1 MDQVPKLRKR
11 RTGQWA
17 IVAGLASVS
26 LLLSQPT
33 EANEQQSIWVARTV
47 KEIKRDIETSEDK
60 TKYLI
65 KWGDTLSTIAQAL
78 EIDLQV
84 LIQINQISNADLI
97 YAGNVLFISQDGT
110 RLIVDNG
117 QVAQAYVVLEDTD
130 ASIETVVPRVEYVA
144 ELPRDDQEAISDF
157 LESGS
162 DESTDSQ
169 VSPNSNSPFH
179 ATKEEPTL
187 SAQPSSEI
195 VPTVIATETII
206 DINQSTNELRQDSG
220 LDLEVS
226 EPQLTNN
233 EQERVDKGEDAPL
246 VTDSGNKPLTEAPKE
261 TDSVATDKGKGSD
274 GLAIS
279 NENVISDTTLT
290 SEEAPGSD
298 QDKSD
303 LKGEDGVVS
312 RPADSELPQ
321 AETGLLKGQDQSHA
335 DTPSRPES
343 EKNQDGQKDKEPLP
357 TGPTVSQPTQDPDH
371 NLSEVTSELV
381 SVETIVKESTK
392 RTEKSPEEPQVSSQV
407 LTSVIRDNQRVDT
420 VETKEQLEPETIYI
434 EDFSLSKGTRIVED
448 EGEIS
453 QKIRQENWF
462 YNTQD
467 ELVHKEMISEESPTG
482 RPRVIRLG
490 MGVTSIEIV
499 REKQELFNQVK
510 EILDDTLPKGE
521 RYLETAGQ
529 YGALTVLK
537 RRTLLDGEV
546 ISEDEISRETTP
558 AIDEVWRIGTKIYN
572 PEEFFAPI
580 IDQQE
585 SSLYTFHDIDGDG
598 NKELILAEPTS
609 HLERIT
615 AIYTVKG
622 GQPTKVIDS
631 GDKTIINIFENGLI
645 RKWNIHSNY
654 DLSRDIRIDWN
665 RLEKNTSK
673 NLHHFIPEGAYYSTE
688 LLPGEAD
695 SQRIDNGAY
704 NQFEKGIRDK
714 TKEKLDFIWYQ
725 TDTKAEVAK
734 EISDFLTPRE
744 AYLLYEK
751 MAEKYGYIYP
761 HRLLTGDR
769 TEFYREHYNIN
780 RSKQLIFHY
789 VNSGLAGGGD
799 IRFVKRDDGNIDV
812 VTYHGNFSF
821 SSRRADMHE
830 IVTRNGELIQ
840 RISYPKTW
848 RPTKEQLQ
856 NAENKMRQF
865 LTQKH
870 PDLSGHYNYQ
880 VFQDQ
885 YDYQFLIFRSPKSYW
900 TFGVDLVDDKVYYL
914 EDFRKTDIGSRY
926 LFNLKE
932 SDEQADFLKQEYDA
946 YQEYQA
952 YQNKDSDGDG
962 ILNKDEKPGEA
973 GVWNV
978 SDRDLAIFAALA
990 YAKPDQMFVFEN
1002 LDDEGNKPQ
1011 KLSKDKREKIN
1022 SLGQIDGLDLGASD
1036 EQLFLKWRIVGS
1048 STQLID
1054 SIDNQFIA
1062 AFETYFNPNA
1072 IGTWNNTI
1080 IYADESNRNLVIA
1093 YRGTDDG
1100 GSENWEDS
1108 KILVNFNQHK
1118 DKVKEDVPKILNM
1131 LEARGIHYEN
1141 LYITGHSLGGYLA
1154 YHAADK
1160 IFETEAKAKLRRVVN
1175 FNGPGVSLDLGMFNK
1190 LFGKENVIHY
1200 RVKENELITVNKAIT
1215 EFQTSHPNKVIE
1227 LSSVLKSGLDKRDW
1241 WYNHNMY
1248 SFFYHLDA
1256 GTRTSKD
1263 KFKSFG
1269 QGGW

>member
-17 IVAGLASVS
+17 VVAGLASIS

-162 DESTDSQ
+162 DEATDSQ

-195 VPTVIATETII
+195 VPTVIATEAIT
-206 DINQSTNELRQDSG
+206 DTNQSTNELRHDSG

-279 NENVISDTTLT
+279 NENVIGDTTLI

-357 TGPTVSQPTQDPDH
+357 TGPAVSQPTQDSDH

-499 REKQELFNQVK
+499 REKRELFNQVK

-537 RRTLLDGEV
+537 RRTSLDGEV

-622 GQPTKVIDS
+622 GQPTKVMDS

-673 NLHHFIPEGAYYSTE
+673 NLHHFIPEGSYYSTE

-840 RISYPKTW
+840 KISYPKTW

-870 PDLSGHYNYQ
+870 PDLSGYYNYQ

-885 YDYQFLIFRSPKSYW
+885 YDYQFLIFRSPKSYR

-932 SDEQADFLKQEYDA
+932 SDEQADFLKQEY
-946 YQEYQA
+946 
-952 YQNKDSDGDG
+952 QNEDSDGDG
-962 ILNKDEKPGEA
+962 ILNKDEKSEEV

-990 YAKPDQMFVFEN
+990 YRSDSELREIFSEEGQSNKRKFKELVDQGQLEGVAVSERDLALFKKFNYVNLYERNIGLIGTTKSTLAVF
-1002 LDDEGNKPQ
+1002 
-1011 KLSKDKREKIN
+1011 KDKH
-1022 SLGQIDGLDLGASD
+1022 SD
-1036 EQLFLKWRIVGS
+1036 
-1048 STQLID
+1048 
-1054 SIDNQFIA
+1054 
-1062 AFETYFNPNA
+1062 NA
-1072 IGTWNNTI
+1072 IL
-1080 IYADESNRNLVIA
+1080 SF
-1093 YRGTDDG
+1093 RGTDEGFLEFLKDSFLLFG
-1100 GSENWEDS
+1100 VGSYKDAARDQVAEAIVE
-1108 KILVNFNQHK
+1108 LGNFK
-1118 DKVKEDVPKILNM
+1118 K
-1131 LEARGIHYEN
+1131 
-1141 LYITGHSLGGYLA
+1141 LYITGHSLGGYQA
-1154 YHAADK
+1154 YQAANKLVED
-1160 IFETEAKAKLRRVVN
+1160 TEDSKLEKVIN
-1175 FNGPGVSLDLGMFNK
+1175 FNGPGLHLGE
-1190 LFGKENVIHY
+1190 LFETTKRLNLLAKKIPVLHY
-1200 RVKENELITVNKAIT
+1200 RTKLNMINDMITILPGAHPGKIVGYYVKNT
-1215 EFQTSHPNKVIE
+1215 
-1227 LSSVLKSGLDKRDW
+1227 LDKDADA
-1241 WYNHNMY
+1241 HNLT
-1248 SFFYHLDA
+1248 SFFYYLDA